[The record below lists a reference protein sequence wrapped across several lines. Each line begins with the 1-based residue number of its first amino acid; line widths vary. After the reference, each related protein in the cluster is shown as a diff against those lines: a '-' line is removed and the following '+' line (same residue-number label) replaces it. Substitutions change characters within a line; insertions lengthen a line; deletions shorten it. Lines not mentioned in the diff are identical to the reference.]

1 MKDIPLITSAALIW
15 WGYLTGNIVT
25 ASIFSILIELHRFS
39 KFKLDFKYKDFNY
52 ISMITTLSLA
62 GFIIYYIN
70 SPRHFGLFS
79 SVFQFMPIALFP
91 LTFFFLYSTSDS
103 INARRLFLLFEINR
117 RSSVNYYTRIFRP
130 DYLYFAFLLI
140 AIGTAGGGYSHH
152 FIFLL
157 VSVIILKSA
166 HENRILFR
174 SFLFLTAAF
183 ILSVTLQTI
192 IFFTFSLARSYLT
205 ELYLERFLKDR
216 ERSVRIGNIAGLKQS
231 FRIDLR
237 AEVYGRRPFALYLRD
252 RIYNSY
258 HNGIWLEKG
267 TENISLPQEL
277 IPYGEVPMDSVRVF
291 FFSQGRSDLLKMP
304 FGTFDFSGVEP
315 GRVKINSLGNA
326 TQSYTQYL
334 NDYKAYIRTDTLINL
349 FSDPFE
355 DDLVFFGRDTLH
367 TDNLI
372 EKLDLQ
378 ELGTGDVFLELRD
391 YFTKNFSYSLEYE
404 DWPLNETMDLFMER
418 KEGHCELFATL
429 SALTYRRL
437 GHPARYV
444 TGYYLSEYSSFENK
458 FIGRRKDRHA
468 WIMVW
473 NDESGKWA
481 EYDTTPPDITNF
493 RTEAPFFEKI
503 YSILSYAF
511 HRVFMFRKEN
521 EDLFEKILLFSLIPL
536 GLFLLYRILKDVKTS
551 KKSDRTDTGNSYS
564 KLTELEM
571 IDNKMRSEGFKVENE
586 PVSEWFERIRTLFEN
601 GSEPDKIT
609 RMYYSRRYGKT
620 DLNDEDRKS
629 FEKAV
634 ENLKRKNPGKLG
646 T

>member
-1 MKDIPLITSAALIW
+1 MKNIPLITSAALIW
-15 WGYLTGNIVT
+15 WGYQTGNIVI
-25 ASIFSILIELHRFS
+25 ALIFSILIELHRFS
-39 KFKLDFKYKDFNY
+39 KFKLDFKHKDFNY

-62 GFIIYYIN
+62 GFIIYYVN

-79 SVFQFMPIALFP
+79 SAFQFMPIALFP
-91 LTFFFLYSTSDS
+91 LNIFFLYSTSDK
-103 INARRLFLLFEINR
+103 INARRLFLLFEVNR

-130 DYLYFAFLLI
+130 DYLYFAFLMI
-140 AIGTAGGGYSHH
+140 AIGAAGGRYSHH
-152 FIFLL
+152 FVFLL
-157 VSVIILKSA
+157 ISVIILKHA
-166 HENRILFR
+166 HENRNLFR
-174 SFLFLTAAF
+174 SILFLLSAF
-183 ILSVTLQTI
+183 LLSITLQTF
-192 IFFTFSLARSYLT
+192 IFYTFSMARSYLT

-252 RIYNSY
+252 RTYNSY

-267 TENISLPQEL
+267 TENISLPDDL
-277 IPYGEVPMDSVRVF
+277 IQYGVIPMDSVRVF

-315 GRVKINSLGNA
+315 GKVKINNLGNA

-334 NDYKAYIRTDTLINL
+334 NDYKAYVRTDTLINL
-349 FSDPFE
+349 FSDPFD

-367 TDNLI
+367 TDSLI
-372 EKLDLQ
+372 QKLGLHG
-378 ELGTGDVFLELRD
+378 LGTRDVFLTLRD
-391 YFTKNFSYSLEYE
+391 HFTKNFSYSLEYE

-429 SALTYRRL
+429 SALIYRRL
-437 GHPARYV
+437 GHPSRYV
-444 TGYYLSEYSSFENK
+444 TGYYLSEYSSLENK

-473 NDESGKWA
+473 DEKAVSWT

-493 RTEAPFFEKI
+493 RTESPFFEKI

-521 EDLFEKILLFSLIPL
+521 EDLFENILLFSLIPL

-551 KKSDRTDTGNSYS
+551 KQSDGTDTGKPYL

-571 IDNKMRSEGFKVENE
+571 IDHKMRSEGFKVENE
-586 PVSEWFERIRTLFEN
+586 PLSEWFERIRTLFEN

-609 RMYYSRRYGKT
+609 RMYYRRRYGKI
-620 DLNDEDRKS
+620 DLNDEDRKI

-634 ENLKRKNPGKLG
+634 ENLKRKDAGKLRF
-646 T
+646 